1 MASKQMYRILSD
13 SHRQRATQAVL
24 DAPQG
29 WVVTIQEPTRSLDQS
44 AKLHACFNTIA
55 KSGMKWADR
64 QLTAD
69 QWKVLLISGY
79 AVATGIGADI
89 VKGIEDEVVNI
100 RESSAAMGVRRM
112 SSLLE
117 YVQAFMADHDII
129 STYGPDY
136 D

>member
-13 SHRQRATQAVL
+13 PHRQRATQAVL

-44 AKLHACFNTIA
+44 ARLHACFNTIA

-69 QWKVLLISGY
+69 QWKVLLISGH

-117 YVQAFMADHDII
+117 YVQSWMAQNDII

>member
-1 MASKQMYRILSD
+1 
-13 SHRQRATQAVL
+13 
-24 DAPQG
+24 
-29 WVVTIQEPTRSLDQS
+29 
-44 AKLHACFNTIA
+44 
-55 KSGMKWADR
+55 MKWADR

-69 QWKVLLISGY
+69 QWKVLLISGH
-79 AVATGIGADI
+79 AVATGIGAD
-89 VKGIEDEVVNI
+89 VVPGIEGEVVNI

-117 YVQAFMADHDII
+117 YVQAFMADHEII